1 MAWTAEAVGVFDHLV
16 VAVAVDILVCNRRPA
31 PSCATLANASV
42 VWVAD
47 ESRSAACWD
56 ETAPDRWD
64 ANQGAVE
71 PAMVVATVG
80 QFELVLEVAD
90 HQVLR
95 SRPGPAA

>member
-1 MAWTAEAVGVFDHLV
+1 MAWTAGAVGVFDHLV
-16 VAVAVDILVCNRRPA
+16 VAVAVDMLVCNRRPA
-31 PSCATLANASV
+31 RSGATLANASV

-47 ESRSAACWD
+47 EARSACWG